1 MWRTT
6 KSKIDDLEERVTKLE
21 KPQKDAEAAVRDA
34 IRRVALRDDL
44 GKYVAK
50 SILDLHGA
58 CNVRDLSPASY
69 DAVIKACNETLKGK
83 DLPKSGRFPAL
94 VTNFHEA
101 AFDAASRLVRIGAR
115 GKIYRYDDAPRPIFW
130 HWRQIGINK
139 WQRFDVVT
147 KRDFGPVR
155 RCDDKTPDGHP
166 IVRRNPNWHP
176 YPGAQATFFSHK
188 WQPQIGADYVWA
200 DEFVTFDSKTAAA
213 RLENLMKSVPPWA
226 KTVKLE
232 KRTMTPFT
240 LSVLVHTYYSPEPF
254 HNRNCEAYRRAIRD
268 LISNQL
274 IEPRHGLGGAHET
287 DSYCATARGNV
298 LVEAMVA
305 LPLPVQ
311 AEPKW
316 VVPGRQS

>member
-21 KPQKDAEAAVRDA
+21 KPKNGAVA
-34 IRRVALRDDL
+34 
-44 GKYVAK
+44 
-50 SILDLHGA
+50 
-58 CNVRDLSPASY
+58 
-69 DAVIKACNETLKGK
+69 
-83 DLPKSGRFPAL
+83 PKSGRFVPAL

-130 HWRQIGINK
+130 HWRQIGNDR
-139 WQRFDVVT
+139 WQRFDIVT
-147 KRDFGPVR
+147 KHDFGPVR
-155 RCDDKTPDGHP
+155 RCEDKTPDGHL
-166 IVRRNPNWHP
+166 IVRPP
-176 YPGAQATFFSHK
+176 DQAEALRDAVRRVALRPDLGKHVARYILDIHGNGVSVVADVRPMYYDAVIKACNEALMLRPTRR
-188 WQPQIGADYVWA
+188 WGPQIGSDRVWA
-200 DEFVTFDSKTAAA
+200 DEFVTFDGKEAAA
-213 RLENLMKSVPPWA
+213 RLENLMKSIPPWA
-226 KTVKLE
+226 ETVKLE

-268 LISNQL
+268 LTAKQL
-274 IEPRHGLGGAHET
+274 IEPRHGIGGAHET

-298 LVEAMVA
+298 LVEAMIA

-316 VVPGRQS
+316 VVPGHKS